1 MWRGALGRLAA
12 ISLPVVA
19 ATVGISA
26 DLGAL
31 THRNVAH
38 SVAVG
43 FYILGCCALVGTI
56 GFGLRGPNR
65 KEYDERPEGQS
76 FLLRMPRRVRRT
88 TAEERSEGRRT
99 ALVFFACGFILI
111 VIGALIDP
119 ARSLA

>member
-12 ISLPVVA
+12 IFAIVVA
-19 ATVGISA
+19 VTAGIA
-26 DLGAL
+26 AVLGAL
-31 THRNVAH
+31 AHRNLAH

-76 FLLRMPRRVRRT
+76 SFLRIPRRVRRT
-88 TAEERSEGRRT
+88 TAEERSEGRRN
-99 ALVFFACGFILI
+99 ALLFFAFGFILI
-111 VIGALIDP
+111 VIGAAIDP